1 MTCDLALS
9 VFIFRP
15 QTITCEQMM
24 LIPDM
29 AIFQLARARL
39 RPLVL
44 TRVKSSVSTTA
55 RLSSSLST
63 DAPDYYGVLGVS
75 KSATQPEIKQAFVK
89 LASQYDEFMDS
100 ESEKFM
106 LIMEAYETLR
116 EEESRKEYDLMGQV
130 NRELAGDSVNSPFLV
145 RKGDEA
151 TKAEMEGENVE
162 EGESMSDKRGKEIR
176 EQLRGLVLAAWSLFC
191 LISVPKCAIWLM
203 GDPGLRLTDW
213 AVRDK

>member
-1 MTCDLALS
+1 MCYLL
-9 VFIFRP
+9 
-15 QTITCEQMM
+15 M

-39 RPLVL
+39 RPLIL

-55 RLSSSLST
+55 RLSSSLSS

-151 TKAEMEGENVE
+151 TKREEMEGENVE

-191 LISVPKCAIWLM
+191 LISVPKCAVWLM